1 MITTRDV
8 LFIYNLLQW
17 GGIIL
22 LIVAV
27 SFACYQINP
36 KLFNKNPQLIFLPGL
51 VVAGLLYAVGQV
63 EKMQERGKPKRKK
76 PHGANATSRPKPAST
91 NCAKTPARRSTAP
104 RTMWTASCC

>member
-8 LFIYNLLQW
+8 LFLYNLFHW

-36 KLFNKNPQLIFLPGL
+36 QTI
-51 VVAGLLYAVGQV
+51 
-63 EKMQERGKPKRKK
+63 
-76 PHGANATSRPKPAST
+76 
-91 NCAKTPARRSTAP
+91 
-104 RTMWTASCC
+104 

>member
-1 MITTRDV
+1 MITTHDI
-8 LFIYNLLQW
+8 LFLYNLFHW

-51 VVAGLLYAVGQV
+51 AVAGLLYAVGQV
-63 EKMQERGKPKRKK
+63 EK
-76 PHGANATSRPKPAST
+76 NAGEAGSRSG
-91 NCAKTPARRSTAP
+91 RSRMAQTL
-104 RTMWTASCC
+104 